1 MRRSFAFPVLFSVLL
16 LAGFLTAGPAAVAGP
31 LPEISLPVPVDT
43 VGEDEFEVSEEMC
56 ALPRLAHP
64 GLE

>member
-1 MRRSFAFPVLFSVLL
+1 MREFFAFPALFSVLL

-31 LPEISLPVPVDT
+31 LPGISLPVPADT
-43 VGEDEFEVSEEMC
+43 VGEDEFEVSEEIC
-56 ALPRLAHP
+56 ALPRLPPP